1 MCYSFEHRTQISEKK
16 EMSMT
21 HPGDA
26 AKEELAG
33 LMSVLMTKGT
43 ASDERQSIFL

>member
-1 MCYSFEHRTQISEKK
+1 MHRTQISEKK

-26 AKEELAG
+26 AKERVTG
-33 LMSVLMTKGT
+33 LMGLLVTKGT
-43 ASDERQSIFL
+43 ASDERKSVSL